1 MRGFATRARGV
12 ARAAGAWRLDAR
24 RVVSR
29 AIDRGA
35 PLPWLSAAADPSL
48 WALTLLRGASGMRAA
63 VGSSLGLS
71 TALRVAFH
79 VDVWT
84 DDIGGGLGMPH
95 PFNIVIGGEVRV
107 GPGCTLMHGVTI
119 QHGAREIGRGAVLA
133 NGATVLR
140 GASVGEG
147 CLVGTASVVRG
158 DLPPRTVAV
167 GAPARV
173 VRAVRHGE
181 AG

>member
-1 MRGFATRARGV
+1 MRGVEARARGV
-12 ARAAGAWRLDAR
+12 VTSARAWRMDAR
-24 RVVSR
+24 RVVAR
-29 AIDRGA
+29 AADRGA
-35 PLPWLSAAADPSL
+35 AVPWLAAAADPSL

-63 VGSSLGLS
+63 IGSSLGLS
-71 TALRVAFH
+71 TVLRLGFH

-84 DDIGGGLGMPH
+84 DDIGGGLGLPH
-95 PFNIVIGGEVRV
+95 PFNIVIGGGVRV
-107 GPGCTLMHGVTI
+107 GDGCTLLHGVTV
-119 QHGAREIGRGAVLA
+119 QHGAGEIGRGAVLA

-147 CLVGTASVVRG
+147 CLVGAASVVRG
-158 DLPPRTVAV
+158 ILPPRTVAV